1 MKISRKYQKRSFL
14 GLLIKNQKAQASFDF
29 LATYGWVFIVVLTT
43 IGALTY
49 FGMFDPKRYLP
60 EECEFGQN
68 IICDDWSIAKS
79 GNTFNM
85 NLKLKNN
92 MEKPIEPVNI
102 SLFDHDGNPVACEG
116 YVYCPFTVSNPNW
129 TDPDADGAF
138 DTPDTQWNLGAFC
151 RVELQ
156 DCAKNIVRDS
166 KDYYSIKLG
175 FRKATATHD
184 SPVHLIQGRLF
195 SRSR

>member
-1 MKISRKYQKRSFL
+1 MISRRYQKHSFL
-14 GLLIKNQKAQASFDF
+14 GLSTKISRKAQASFDF

-68 IICDDWSIAKS
+68 IVCDDWSIVKS
-79 GNTFNM
+79 DNTFNM

-102 SLFDHDGNPVACEG
+102 SLFDYDGDLVSCQG
-116 YVYCPFTVSNPNW
+116 YVYCPFTVSNANW
-129 TDPDADGAF
+129 TDPEPDGTF
-138 DTPDTQWNLGAFC
+138 DTPNTQWNLGTSC
-151 RVELQ
+151 RIELRN
-156 DCAKNIVRDS
+156 CAKDII
-166 KDYYSIKLG
+166 KDTKNYYKITLG
-175 FRKATATHD
+175 FRKATSTHD
-184 SPVHLIQGRLF
+184 APVHIIQGRLF
-195 SRSR
+195 SRAK